1 METWQWILSWVGYF
15 LALFAALIL
24 INLRTTKKKKY
35 GLWLLL
41 IFAIYFAFEFGFQS
55 FFHYLNLPL
64 GYLKTTLW
72 TLEPLFLFFFTCFA
86 SLIYCKCDILYGFF
100 AGTTAYCMQHISYSI
115 HNLVFLYLDSAGF
128 WLNYLGLWIITG
140 LCYLACYFFFL
151 KDFIYKY
158 RGIDLRIEIIVSCVV
173 VIFSTLINS
182 YAYVSIL
189 NSENWRLIRLYLL
202 LFTIMVS
209 LLTLYVEFGWAS
221 ARSFQSEK
229 IEVEGLLEKQKEQY
243 EQSKKVSEL
252 INIKAHD
259 LKHQLQS
266 LEGVP
271 PETLASLK
279 KTLNLYD
286 SVFRTGSEAL
296 DVVLTLKSVTCQ
308 KNGIEF
314 TCMIDGKALSFMESS
329 DIYALFENIIDNAIE
344 ATTKLKD
351 PKKKTIAITSRE
363 RNGYLVLHEENYFEG
378 KITFQDGRPE
388 TTKEDKQ
395 NHGYGFRSIRYIIDK
410 YHGTVNAST
419 NKDIFELDALLPLN
433 P

>member
-1 METWQWILSWVGYF
+1 
-15 LALFAALIL
+15 
-24 INLRTTKKKKY
+24 
-35 GLWLLL
+35 
-41 IFAIYFAFEFGFQS
+41 
-55 FFHYLNLPL
+55 
-64 GYLKTTLW
+64 
-72 TLEPLFLFFFTCFA
+72 
-86 SLIYCKCDILYGFF
+86 
-100 AGTTAYCMQHISYSI
+100 MQHISYSI
-115 HNLVFLYLDSAGF
+115 HSLVFLYLDSAGF

-140 LCYLACYFFFL
+140 LCYLACYFLFL
-151 KDFIYKY
+151 RYFIYKY

-173 VIFSTLINS
+173 VIFSILINS

-221 ARSFQSEK
+221 ARSFQLEK

-266 LEGVP
+266 LDVVP
-271 PETLASLK
+271 PETLVSLK

-296 DVVLTLKSVTCQ
+296 DVVLTLKGVTCQ